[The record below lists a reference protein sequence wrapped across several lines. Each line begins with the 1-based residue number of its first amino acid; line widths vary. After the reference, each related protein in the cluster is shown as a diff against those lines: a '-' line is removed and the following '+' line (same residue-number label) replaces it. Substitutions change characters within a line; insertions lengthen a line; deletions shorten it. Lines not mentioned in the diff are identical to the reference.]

1 MKHAT
6 VDSAL
11 LVRSATTGLT
21 WPGLPGVAGRKLLS
35 ILYQLDLSQWHQPL
49 EVQEAQLRQ
58 LRALLA
64 HALSNC
70 PHYREQHGLA
80 GMNSASISAAD
91 FRAWPILRKRDVAR
105 IAPRLRADLLPASHG
120 GRHWSATSGST
131 GMPLR
136 IALSDVNS
144 LIQSALVLRSQLWHH
159 MDFGARFAA
168 IKPGVDQ
175 AENKDWGPV
184 SSAAWSTGPSF
195 TCDVRTDVAQQLEW
209 LCRVEPAYLL
219 SYGANLLALVEMSAA
234 SGRLPKGLRKVVLF
248 GDSAPA
254 KLRPLM
260 REVWNVELV
269 DIYSCGEFGSLA
281 FQCPDE
287 PECHHVQAESVYLE
301 VLKDDGS
308 PCAPGEPGRV
318 VVTDLHNFAMP
329 MIRYELG
336 DVAIPGP
343 PCRCGRGLPVLAQVL
358 GRYRNMAVDPAGRR
372 FYPAIRTERLL
383 ACAPIRQL
391 QMLQLRPDLIEF
403 RYVMDRDLI
412 PAEVDSLRAQL
423 AEAFMYPFE
432 LRATRVDAVERAASG
447 KFEEFIS
454 MVETS

>member
-1 MKHAT
+1 MKYAAI
-6 VDSAL
+6 DSAPAT
-11 LVRSATTGLT
+11 RSATPGLA
-21 WPGLPGVAGRKLLS
+21 WPGIPGAGGRKLLS
-35 ILYQLDLSQWHQPL
+35 VLFQLDLSQWQDADSL
-49 EVQEAQLRQ
+49 QEAQIRQ
-58 LRALLA
+58 LRPLLA
-64 HALSNC
+64 HALANC
-70 PHYREQHGLA
+70 PHYREQRGRVGISLEA
-80 GMNSASISAAD
+80 FSAAD
-91 FRAWPILRKRDVAR
+91 FRNWPILHKRDA
-105 IAPRLRADLLPASHG
+105 AALGSRLRADSLPQGHG
-120 GRHWSATSGST
+120 GLHWSATSGST

-136 IALSDVNS
+136 IALSDVNA

-168 IKPGVDQ
+168 IKPGVDL
-175 AENKDWGPV
+175 AENRDWGPV
-184 SSAAWSTGPSF
+184 SSAAWTTGPSF
-195 TCDVRTDVAQQLEW
+195 TCDVRTDVTQQLEW
-209 LCRVEPAYLL
+209 LCQVEPAYLL
-219 SYGANLLALVEMSAA
+219 SYGANLLALVEMSAT
-234 SGRLPKGLRKVVLF
+234 SGKRPKGLRKAVLF

-254 KLRPLM
+254 RLRRLI
-260 REVWNVELV
+260 RDVWNVELV

-281 FQCPDE
+281 FQCPDQ

-301 VLKDDGS
+301 VLNDDGS
-308 PCAPGEPGRV
+308 LCAPGEPGRV

-343 PCRCGRGLPVLAQVL
+343 PCRCGRGLPVLTQVL

-372 FYPAIRTERLL
+372 FYPAIRTERVL

-403 RYVMDRDLI
+403 RYAMDRDLI
-412 PAEVDSLRAQL
+412 PAEMDSLRLQL

-454 MVETS
+454 LVAAS